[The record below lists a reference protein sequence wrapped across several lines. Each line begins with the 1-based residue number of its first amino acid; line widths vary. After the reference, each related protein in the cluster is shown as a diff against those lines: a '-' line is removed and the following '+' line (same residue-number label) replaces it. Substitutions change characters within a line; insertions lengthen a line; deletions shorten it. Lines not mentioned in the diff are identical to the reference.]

1 MSIFENISAAISSV
15 FSNKMRTFL
24 TMLGII
30 IGVSSVITIT
40 AIGKG
45 FEKSIATSFEIL
57 NSKAMQIIVNWG
69 ADLTAKDKIFNEDV
83 EKVKEHPNV
92 KYASGYVNFSATV
105 DVKNPNEKGTL
116 SGFGSNLEFAKMKQ
130 NFFQL
135 KYGRLFTEQENN
147 SAAKVCLIDEKIAF
161 DIFGRKDVVDEE
173 INLTIKGKEYT
184 FKVVGVTD
192 GKNVDLMG
200 NIMPIPINTALEIF
214 DTKEVDMLYVE
225 AEDTTNLKRTQNEV
239 IRILAASHNTTDDKY
254 LAMSNMEAVDM
265 VNKVL
270 KMFTLFISFVAG
282 ISLLVGGIGVMNIM
296 LVTVTERTRE
306 IGIRKSLGATD
317 NNIKT
322 QFLIESMVI
331 CALGGIFGIIIGYG
345 IGSYLGNMLNAFFE
359 ANVGMEMH
367 PPVLS
372 MPVAVGSVIVSTI
385 VGVVFGV
392 YPAGKAA
399 KLDPIEALRYE

>member
-1 MSIFENISAAISSV
+1 MSIFENIAAAISSV

-45 FEKSIATSFEIL
+45 FEKSISSAFEIL
-57 NSKAMQIIVNWG
+57 NSKAMQVIVNWG
-69 ADLTAKDKIFNEDV
+69 ADLTSKDKIFIDDV
-83 EKVKEHPNV
+83 EKIKEHPNV
-92 KYASGYVNFSATV
+92 KYASGYLNFNATV
-105 DVKNPNEKGTL
+105 ELKNPNEKGKV
-116 SGFGSNLEFAKMKQ
+116 SAFGSHTEFAKMQQ

-147 SAAKVCLIDEKIAF
+147 INAKVCIIDEKLAM
-161 DIFGRKDVVDEE
+161 DIFGRRDVVDEE
-173 INLTIKGKEYT
+173 INVTIDGKEYQ

-192 GKNVDLMG
+192 GKNADLMG
-200 NIMPIPINTALEIF
+200 HTMPIPINTALDIM
-214 DTKEVDMLYVE
+214 DTEELNMLYVE
-225 AEDTTNLKRTQNEV
+225 AEDTTNLKRTQNEI
-239 IRILAASHNTTDDKY
+239 IRILSATHNTTDDKY

-265 VNKVL
+265 INKVI

-282 ISLLVGGIGVMNIM
+282 ISLFVGGIGVMNIM

-317 NNIKT
+317 SNIKT
-322 QFLIESMVI
+322 QFLIESMFI
-331 CALGGIFGIIIGYG
+331 CALGGIIGIIIGYG
-345 IGSYLGNMLNAFFE
+345 VAITLGGVLNSFFQQ
-359 ANVGMEMH
+359 NTGMEMH

-372 MPVAVGSVIVSTI
+372 IAVAIGSVLVSTI